1 MKTTSK
7 YIVAAVLG
15 GLLCTGV
22 GFAAGKGADGTTSA
36 GMTKVQQE
44 MNAETQRSQPETGED
59 LHGERP
65 ERPDTDGRA
74 PMDGMDNAR
83 RGERPEKTL
92 SAEKVQELYNRL
104 SDEDKKTVQSLLKVT
119 EADMKN
125 LSEEKLE
132 SLKTTF
138 ESLSEENQD
147 KLKDILK
154 ALRKDKGQRALS
166 VKRLEAVYE
175 KLSDE
180 DKKTVQT
187 LLKVTD
193 ADMKNLSEE
202 KREAL
207 KTALESLSEDNQ
219 TRLKE
224 ILRSVAGDKAET
236 AEKTK
241 KPAAAEKGT
250 EAGQPEKDGKN
261 EKAAESDTKSAAT
274 ENDTRKKTQL
284 KCRNSEAGASRT
296 IGSSGLHREERK
308 QYGKQNQIYYGSL
321 PGRSAL
327 LWRGLCLRA
336 GKPEPGPDD
345 GPGFAEPSVRSGEC
359 RSGKRLCAG
368 KPG

>member
-44 MNAETQRSQPETGED
+44 KSAETQRSQPETGED
-59 LHGERP
+59 LNGERP
-65 ERPDTDGRA
+65 ERPDMDGRA

-119 EADMKN
+119 DADMKN

-132 SLKTTF
+132 SLKTMF

-207 KTALESLSEDNQ
+207 RTALESLSEDNQ
-219 TRLKE
+219 TKLKE
-224 ILRSVAGDKAET
+224 ILRSAAGDQFERGAKAET
-236 AEKTK
+236 AKKTK
-241 KPAAAEKGT
+241 KPAAGEKGT

-261 EKAAESDTKSAAT
+261 EKAAESDTKSSAT
-274 ENDTRKKTQL
+274 ENDTEKKDTA
-284 KCRNSEAGASRT
+284 K
-296 IGSSGLHREERK
+296 
-308 QYGKQNQIYYGSL
+308 
-321 PGRSAL
+321 
-327 LWRGLCLRA
+327 
-336 GKPEPGPDD
+336 
-345 GPGFAEPSVRSGEC
+345 V
-359 RSGKRLCAG
+359 
-368 KPG
+368 